1 MRINSSKPAMVDPDM
16 TPMIDIVFQLIAFF
30 MIVTNFEQTQAD
42 ERVKLPEDELAQPP
56 TAPRE
61 QELYINVGFERDKD
75 GNIIDPTPYVFSDD
89 RAVTA
94 QAFGAQ
100 LQMEA
105 RVAETKQID
114 PKSITIVI
122 RADAETPTGIVQ
134 ELIKLAQDN
143 GFEKFALKAKAK
155 ALDQ

>member
-1 MRINSSKPAMVDPDM
+1 MFSKEGA
-16 TPMIDIVFQLIAFF
+16 
-30 MIVTNFEQTQAD
+30 
-42 ERVKLPEDELAQPP
+42 K
-56 TAPRE
+56 
-61 QELYINVGFERDKD
+61 
-75 GNIIDPTPYVFSDD
+75 
-89 RAVTA
+89 TA
-94 QAFGAQ
+94 QAFASE

-105 RVAETKQID
+105 RVAQTKKID
-114 PKSITIVI
+114 PKTMTIVI